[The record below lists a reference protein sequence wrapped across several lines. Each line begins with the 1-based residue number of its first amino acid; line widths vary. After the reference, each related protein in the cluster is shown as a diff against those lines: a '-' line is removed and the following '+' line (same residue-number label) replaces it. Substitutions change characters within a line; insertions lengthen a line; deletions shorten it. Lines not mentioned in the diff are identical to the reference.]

1 MSISRTRACFRVI
14 LNRKYRL
21 IKERNTLCCTVV
33 QIHMGELYLAK
44 TIIFD
49 NGSYLAL
56 RPETQVGNMLANTI
70 GKLWHEGT

>member
-1 MSISRTRACFRVI
+1 
-14 LNRKYRL
+14 
-21 IKERNTLCCTVV
+21 
-33 QIHMGELYLAK
+33 MGELYLAK

-56 RPETQVGNMLANTI
+56 RPETQVGHMFANTI